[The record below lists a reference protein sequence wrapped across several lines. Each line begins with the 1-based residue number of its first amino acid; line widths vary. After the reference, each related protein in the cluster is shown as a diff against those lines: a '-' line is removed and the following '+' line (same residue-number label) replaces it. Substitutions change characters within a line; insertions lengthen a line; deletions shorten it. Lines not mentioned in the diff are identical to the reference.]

1 MLNAD
6 DRQVN
11 KVYKK
16 FCLASPVSIIF
27 DEAMNKEK
35 YLSRIGIDEKDSS
48 ASLET
53 LKLLQRQHLL
63 HVPFENLDI
72 HWKRPI
78 VPDTERFYK
87 KIVGE
92 RRGGFCYELN
102 GLFNELLRDI
112 GFYTRLVSARVFG
125 GEKGYGPEYDHAA
138 VIVAIGETEY
148 LADVGFGA
156 FTTEPLRFV
165 LDEEQ
170 QDEAGTFVI
179 RQFED
184 GYYEVVKND
193 GEGSKSEYIF
203 TQFGRDLS
211 EFNEMCDFQQYSP
224 ESHFTKGKVCSLL
237 TENGRKT
244 LTDKSFIVTVNGQK
258 TETPVVS
265 EEEFDRILEREF
277 GIAITTSLAE
287 AGENIF

>member
-27 DEAMNKEK
+27 DEAMNKAK

-78 VPDTERFYK
+78 VPDTEMFYK

-92 RRGGFCYELN
+92 RRGRLRRRVEALELHV
-102 GLFNELLRDI
+102 ELLGREVS
-112 GFYTRLVSARVFG
+112 LVVS
-125 GEKGYGPEYDHAA
+125 D
-138 VIVAIGETEY
+138 VAPR
-148 LADVGFGA
+148 A
-156 FTTEPLRFV
+156 
-165 LDEEQ
+165 
-170 QDEAGTFVI
+170 
-179 RQFED
+179 
-184 GYYEVVKND
+184 
-193 GEGSKSEYIF
+193 
-203 TQFGRDLS
+203 
-211 EFNEMCDFQQYSP
+211 
-224 ESHFTKGKVCSLL
+224 
-237 TENGRKT
+237 T
-244 LTDKSFIVTVNGQK
+244 LT
-258 TETPVVS
+258 
-265 EEEFDRILEREF
+265 
-277 GIAITTSLAE
+277 IA
-287 AGENIF
+287 